1 MRGVVRGFFAICLG
15 VFVFAPPV
23 SAATVTGGSTVIT
36 GRVLPVR
43 YVVVDEQG
51 VIQRIISN
59 TPENVTP
66 KVHLGAI
73 DSPEIPLS
81 ADLALQYEKALATL
95 DMERPADY
103 VRKPPLKPSPVQL
116 TITHL
121 QQLGIAQL
129 KSLSQVTL
137 PALMKR

>member
-1 MRGVVRGFFAICLG
+1 MTFT
-15 VFVFAPPV
+15 PSV
-23 SAATVTGGSTVIT
+23 SAATVSGGSTVIS

-43 YVVVDEQG
+43 YIVVDEQG

-81 ADLALQYEKALATL
+81 ADLALQYEEVLATL

-103 VRKPPLKPSPVQL
+103 VRKPPLKHSPIQL
-116 TITHL
+116 TIAYL
-121 QQLGIAQL
+121 QQLGTAQL
-129 KSLSQVTL
+129 SILSQVML
-137 PALMKR
+137 PALIQR